1 MTEKS
6 TKKLSDEELKK
17 FINEALTVGETYTII
32 SALSAL
38 QDIQDKY
45 QELADFLQTPEAVCA
60 IICLITKTNF
70 DWGNNRYTIVWN
82 GFTAPKES

>member
-1 MTEKS
+1 MTEDLNR
-6 TKKLSDEELKK
+6 KLSDEELKK
-17 FINEALTVGETYTII
+17 FINEALKIGETYTII

-45 QELADFLQTPEAVCA
+45 QELTDFLQTPEAMSA

-70 DWGNNRYTIVWN
+70 DWGDNSYKMVWN
-82 GFTAPKES
+82 GFVTPKES